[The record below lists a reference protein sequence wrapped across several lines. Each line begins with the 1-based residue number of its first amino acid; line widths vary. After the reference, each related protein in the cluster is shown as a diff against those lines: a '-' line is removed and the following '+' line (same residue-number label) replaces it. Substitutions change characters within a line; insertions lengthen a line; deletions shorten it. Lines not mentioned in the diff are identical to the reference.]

1 MGVIKS
7 LSSQEIMVHFP
18 EENKTIEV
26 EKYEWQNI
34 RYTVNEM
41 TKEIDEEVLGTFVHY
56 PIKLAWAIT
65 VHKSQGMSL
74 DAAEI
79 DLSKAF
85 VSGMGYVALSRVRTL
100 KGIRLL
106 GINDMALTV
115 DQNIV
120 KLDKRFME
128 FSDIATQ
135 DLQAMSA
142 LNKRKAQKSF
152 LKRIS

>member
-1 MGVIKS
+1 
-7 LSSQEIMVHFP
+7 
-18 EENKTIEV
+18 
-26 EKYEWQNI
+26 
-34 RYTVNEM
+34 
-41 TKEIDEEVLGTFVHY
+41 
-56 PIKLAWAIT
+56 
-65 VHKSQGMSL
+65 MSL

-115 DQNIV
+115 DQDIV

-128 FSDIATQ
+128 FSDIAAQ

-142 LNKRKAQKSF
+142 VSKRKIQKSF
-152 LKRIS
+152 LKSITR